1 MDVVRIEPA
10 LCRVHQPSRAA
21 RRARRVRQSV
31 WTDDRKWVTCAQLIA
46 WHAAA
51 IEALESYRARF
62 PGKTENIQMRK
73 REVAMLEGA
82 LDEYDQKGSTQ

>member
-1 MDVVRIEPA
+1 MSTHISKR
-10 LCRVHQPSRAA
+10 SRL
-21 RRARRVRQSV
+21 RNR
-31 WTDDRKWVTCAQLIA
+31 T
-46 WHAAA
+46 
-51 IEALESYRARF
+51 